1 MHPTKDDHSYEGGAV
16 TDTIKK
22 DREEV
27 AKRKEAQRKAERKS
41 AFITAGIILL
51 VIAVIYFAV
60 K

>member
-1 MHPTKDDHSYEGGAV
+1 MYEPTE
-16 TDTIKK
+16 TIKK

-27 AKRKEAQRKAERKS
+27 AKRKEAQKKAERKS